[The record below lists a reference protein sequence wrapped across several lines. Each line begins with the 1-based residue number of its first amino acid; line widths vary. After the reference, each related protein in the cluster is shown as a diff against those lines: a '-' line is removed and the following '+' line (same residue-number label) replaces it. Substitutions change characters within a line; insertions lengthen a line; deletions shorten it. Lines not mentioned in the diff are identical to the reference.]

1 MFAKRLTG
9 LALLVAALGWAPAAF
24 GRDDPK
30 PDDLEKVLDT
40 IEGKKADD
48 KDESKADKKS
58 DDKKADDKKAEARK
72 DEAKKDDKPK
82 AGDEKAEAKKG
93 EPKKEE
99 GKVESKDEDIDDILK
114 GLGGGKDAPETEGP
128 AAPQPEGSKP
138 KVDPAQPKPEDKP
151 IDEELERLQGK
162 IKKKPPQQQ
171 QGGGGGQRQ
180 GPLDEVIKKMRDVEK
195 RLGQPDTGEKTREEQ
210 QQIVSELDKYLERL
224 RQMRSTS
231 QSRSRQTA
239 QGNSPGQNN
248 GNPGNNPGQGDNRTI
263 RPKQPP
269 KQKPRGPV
277 IADKNIWG
285 QLPETL
291 REEMNNIFKEEPL
304 PEKFELV
311 RRYYDA
317 VAKKALKKEQ

>member
-1 MFAKRLTG
+1 MFATRLTG

-30 PDDLEKVLDT
+30 PDDLEKVLDK

-48 KDESKADKKS
+48 KDETKADKKS
-58 DDKKADDKKAEARK
+58 DDKKADDKKAEV
-72 DEAKKDDKPK
+72 KKGDKP
-82 AGDEKAEAKKG
+82 KAEAKKD

-114 GLGGGKDAPETEGP
+114 GLGGGKDAPATEGP

-195 RLGQPDTGEKTREEQ
+195 RLGEPDTGEKTREEQ

-231 QSRSRQTA
+231 QSRNRQVA
-239 QGNSPGQNN
+239 QGNSPGQN
-248 GNPGNNPGQGDNRTI
+248 GNPGNTPGQGDNRTV